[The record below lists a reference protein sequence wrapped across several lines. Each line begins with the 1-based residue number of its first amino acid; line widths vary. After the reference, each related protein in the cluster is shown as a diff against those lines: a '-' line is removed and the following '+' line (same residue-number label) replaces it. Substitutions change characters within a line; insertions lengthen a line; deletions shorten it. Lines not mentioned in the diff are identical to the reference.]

1 MDNITNLF
9 REGEEQLT
17 FYLNKPNRKG
27 WGVVYLRLRV
37 GSTLMRMS
45 TGVKVKA
52 CYWNKEEGRVTI
64 PLYLSDIEK
73 RLHEKSDEM
82 LNSVK
87 RLVFSKIFLYFC
99 NTDSRL
105 SEFEIYNTLKGD
117 INNFLN
123 SVYQMKQKNNNL
135 ALTLLLL
142 REVEKIDRETTK
154 RNVKGCVSNFKR
166 FLDSS
171 KIPNSLESA
180 NQTTMRRY
188 LAWLKDSRN
197 GISVARGRNCL
208 NYIFKLLDEIED
220 VYGYDFKLD
229 SKIRDSLREIRS
241 MEERRQNAIAL
252 TMEEIN
258 KLKVLKLEGRQ
269 KDIRDIFLLQCYCGF
284 RFEDLPLLLDS
295 KNLREIEG
303 IKYSVFLTQ
312 KKDISSQTP
321 LNHPAYFPEAWG
333 IWERYADRPPFTSEH
348 TNQFNNG
355 LKRLA
360 KMAGLDRELTYTSSK
375 GTKKSKVNVKLYD
388 KISSH
393 AGRHTFITN
402 CLRYKNIDSNTLKNI
417 TGHADI
423 RLIESTYS
431 NLQEEDKLNMVH
443 NVEGQ
448 ITATETKERSRDK
461 TDLTGVR
468 EAKSVLTYLG
478 VKFDDSLGFEELIN
492 LIENRHQ
499 DIIDNYGIPIKVL
512 KEIYNMGFPL
522 SKRIEALKAL
532 LSTLVRA

>member
-1 MDNITNLF
+1 MDNLIYLF

-27 WGVVYLRLRV
+27 WGVVYVRLRV
-37 GSTLMRMS
+37 GSALLRMS
-45 TGVKVKA
+45 TGLKVKA
-52 CYWNKEEGRVTI
+52 CYWNKEEGRIILPPTI
-64 PLYLSDIEK
+64 GELERHIHKEVEQMLTDVKEFAFSNIFYNFAGLQGLATEELINALKRAIEK
-73 RLHEKSDEM
+73 KLITKTMKKAKS
-82 LNSVK
+82 SV
-87 RLVFSKIFLYFC
+87 
-99 NTDSRL
+99 
-105 SEFEIYNTLKGD
+105 
-117 INNFLN
+117 
-123 SVYQMKQKNNNL
+123 

-197 GISVARGRNCL
+197 GISIARGKNCL
-208 NYIFKLLDEIED
+208 NYIFKLLSEVEN

-229 SKIRDSLREIRS
+229 NRIRETIKETRS

-258 KLKVLKLEGRQ
+258 KLKTLKLEGNLE
-269 KDIRDIFLLQCYCGF
+269 KVRDIFLLQCYCGF

-333 IWERYADRPPFTSEH
+333 IWERYADRSPFTSEQ
-348 TNQFNNG
+348 TNQFNSG

-360 KMAGLDRELTYTSSK
+360 KKAGLDRELTYTSSK

-448 ITATETKERSRDK
+448 ITATGTKERSVNK
-461 TDLTGVR
+461 TDLAGIR
-468 EAKSVLTYLG
+468 EAKSVLTYLD
-478 VKFDDSLGFEELIN
+478 VTFDDSLGFEELIN
-492 LIENRHQ
+492 LIGNRHQ
-499 DIIDNYGIPIKVL
+499 EIIDNYGVSIKVL

-522 SKRIEALKAL
+522 NKRIEALKAL